1 MTQIYVPRFLSFP
14 KDHAWI
20 LGPRGTGKSM
30 WLRHVCPEAI
40 RIDLL
45 HPEEYRR
52 YSARPEL
59 LRELCRDQPP
69 GTVCILDEIQEA
81 MELLTVVHS
90 LIEEETTVQFIL
102 TGSSMRK
109 LRRSGGN
116 LLGGRALLRKMPPFW
131 AAELK
136 ENFDLRKAI
145 QTGLIP
151 LIWEAKAPSEKL
163 QAYIK
168 GYLKEEV
175 MAEGLV
181 RQIGDFHRFLE
192 VISFSHGQLLNT
204 TAIAREAQV
213 KRQTVDNYL
222 GVLEDLLLAF
232 VLPVFTR
239 RAQRALAA
247 HPKFYFFD
255 IGLASALRP
264 RGFLDSVSEME
275 GALLEGLV
283 AQHLRSWVDAQDTAH
298 QLAFWRTREKLEV
311 DFIVYG
317 SRGFWAIEVKR
328 GSEPGPDDV
337 RSLVAFQREYPEA
350 TCILLHSGSHPM
362 RYRGFDCLPVETF
375 LQEMHPERVLT
386 TPKQFAKEPASSDFL
401 QNKSK

>member
-1 MTQIYVPRFLSFP
+1 MNTPHYVPRFLPFP

-30 WLRHVCPEAI
+30 WLRHVCPNAM

-59 LRELCRDQPP
+59 LRDVCRDRPP

-90 LIEEETTVQFIL
+90 LIEEGTPVQFIL

-116 LLGGRALLRKMPPFW
+116 LLGGRALLRRMSPFW
-131 AAELK
+131 AAELGDL
-136 ENFDLRKAI
+136 FDLKKAL
-145 QTGLIP
+145 QTGLVP
-151 LIWEAKAPSEKL
+151 LIWEAKDPAEKL
-163 QAYIK
+163 QAYIR

-204 TAIAREAQV
+204 TAIARESQV

-222 GVLEDLLLAF
+222 NVLEDLLLAF
-232 VLPVFTR
+232 TLPVFTR
-239 RAQRALAA
+239 RAQRAVTT

-255 IGLASALRP
+255 AGLPSALRP
-264 RGFLDSVSEME
+264 RGFLDSVAELE
-275 GALLEGLV
+275 GSLLEGLV
-283 AQHLRSWVDAQDTAH
+283 AQHLRAWVEAQVTPH
-298 QLAFWRTREKLEV
+298 QFAFWRTQSGNEV
-311 DFIVYG
+311 DFVIYG
-317 SRGFWAIEVKR
+317 PRGFWAIEVKR
-328 GSEPGPDDV
+328 GSEPGPADV
-337 RSLVAFQREYPEA
+337 RSLAAFQDEYPEA
-350 TCILLHSGSHPM
+350 TCVLLCMTSKPL
-362 RYRGFDCLPVETF
+362 RYRGFNCLPVETF
-375 LQEMHPERVLT
+375 LRQLRPDQDPIQV
-386 TPKQFAKEPASSDFL
+386 
-401 QNKSK
+401 